1 MDLRNYIRTPVYN
14 LLLYVVYEKEEHNGL
29 TELLEILSSIILG
42 YGTPLK
48 DEHKTFAKKVLI
60 PMHKTRGL

>member
-1 MDLRNYIRTPVYN
+1 